1 MADGTYAPVY
11 DESKVQV
18 LEGTEHVR
26 KRPSMY
32 IGDTGVYGLH
42 HLVYEVLDNAI
53 DEAMA
58 GACCNIAVTIKAD
71 GSVSVEDDGRGFPV
85 GIKEEYG
92 MSAVEL
98 CLTRLGAGAKF
109 DRDSYKV
116 SGGLHGVGVS
126 VVNALAQRCEVQTCR
141 EGKVWV
147 IGFERGKVT
156 RPLEAIGE
164 TRKTGTRVEFLAD
177 PEIFGE
183 VEFQLDVL
191 TRRLRELAYLNSG
204 LRIVLEDERNDTR
217 ETFCFEHGIRQFVE
231 HLNEGKSALHSAV
244 YFKREDRRERLICE
258 VALQYTDG
266 YTENVRCFAN
276 NINTVEGGTHLSG
289 FRSALT
295 RCINNYARKGNLFKP
310 NDPTPSGDDI
320 REGLTAI
327 VSVMVPEP
335 QFEGQTKTKLGNS
348 EVGTFVETSLNDAL
362 GEYLEE
368 HPAEARRVVAKVTQ
382 AAQAREATRKA
393 RETARKSGLSGG
405 GLSRKLVDCSSRKVE
420 ETELFVVEGD
430 SAAGSAKGYRDAR
443 TQAILPIRGKILN
456 VEKARLHKV
465 LSHEEI
471 LEIIK
476 ALGTGI
482 GSEEFEL
489 SKLRYGR
496 VILMTDADVDGSHIR
511 TLLLTFFFRHLR
523 PLIDTGVIHIAQPP
537 LYQLRKGKKAEYVID
552 DAQLNARLT
561 QLGLEDT
568 KLEIRRCAAEPA
580 EIGEL
585 ATTELLRLVEKIERQ
600 AKVLARRGIQ
610 LRQFVE
616 RWYSEGRLPVVRAVF
631 DGCES
636 FFYTEDEFEAFR
648 RQRITAGQ
656 EVVKNELSE
665 ARILQACFAELP
677 SFRCEVSDLFLKREE
692 QITGDLSPA
701 VFVLKHAQ
709 AEPIELENLAAL
721 PSGVRAIGSRGWE
734 IKRFKGLGE
743 MNKDELWET
752 TMDPANRVLRRVAV
766 GEAGVDPEQ
775 AGIDAVE
782 ADRIFSILMGENVEL
797 RRGFIEEN
805 AIHVKNLDI

>member
-1 MADGTYAPVY
+1 MVGDATHAPVY

-42 HLVYEVLDNAI
+42 HLVYEVVDNAI

-58 GACCNIAVTIKAD
+58 GACGNIAVTIKAD
-71 GSVSVEDDGRGFPV
+71 GSISVEDDGRGFPV
-85 GIKEEYG
+85 GIKEGYG
-92 MSAVEL
+92 MSALEL
-98 CLTRLGAGAKF
+98 CLTKLGAGAKF

-126 VVNALAQRCEVQTCR
+126 VVNALAERCEVETCR
-141 EGKVWV
+141 DGKVWV
-147 IGFERGKVT
+147 IGFERGKTT

-164 TRKTGTRVEFLAD
+164 TRKTGTRVEFQPD

-204 LRIVLEDERNDTR
+204 LRIVLEDERHDTS
-217 ETFCFEHGIRQFVE
+217 ETFQFDQGIGQFVE
-231 HLNEGKSALHSAV
+231 HLNEGKGALHPAV
-244 YFKREDRRERLICE
+244 YFKREDRAQRLICE

-276 NINTVEGGTHLSG
+276 NISTVEGGTHLSG

-295 RCINNYARKGNLFKP
+295 RCLNNYARKSNLFKP
-310 NDPTPSGDDI
+310 NDPTPSGEDI
-320 REGLTAI
+320 REGLTAV

-368 HPAEARRVVAKVTQ
+368 HPAEARRIVGKVTQ
-382 AAQAREATRKA
+382 AAQAREAARKA
-393 RETARKSGLSGG
+393 RETARKSALSGG
-405 GLSRKLVDCSSRKVE
+405 GLSRKLVDCSSRNVE

-476 ALGTGI
+476 TLGTGI
-482 GSEEFEL
+482 GTEEFDL
-489 SKLRYGR
+489 AKLRYGR

-537 LYQLRKGKKAEYVID
+537 LYQLRKGKKAEYVTD

-561 QLGLEDT
+561 ELGLEAT
-568 KLEIRRCAAEPA
+568 RLEIRRLPAEPV
-580 EIGEL
+580 EVGESET
-585 ATTELLRLVEKIERQ
+585 AELLRLVEKIERQ
-600 AKVLARRGIQ
+600 AKVLARRGMAVGCLSSERFLTGRSHFSTPKTNSMRSAVNASPPAKRWLKTNCPRRAFCKRASLSYPSSVARSLICSCNAKSKLPATSAPPCLCSSTRRATRSSWRISPGWLVASGRSAARAGKSSG
-610 LRQFVE
+610 LR
-616 RWYSEGRLPVVRAVF
+616 
-631 DGCES
+631 
-636 FFYTEDEFEAFR
+636 
-648 RQRITAGQ
+648 
-656 EVVKNELSE
+656 
-665 ARILQACFAELP
+665 
-677 SFRCEVSDLFLKREE
+677 
-692 QITGDLSPA
+692 
-701 VFVLKHAQ
+701 
-709 AEPIELENLAAL
+709 
-721 PSGVRAIGSRGWE
+721 
-734 IKRFKGLGE
+734 GLG
-743 MNKDELWET
+743 
-752 TMDPANRVLRRVAV
+752 R
-766 GEAGVDPEQ
+766 
-775 AGIDAVE
+775 
-782 ADRIFSILMGENVEL
+782 
-797 RRGFIEEN
+797 
-805 AIHVKNLDI
+805 